1 METFKMNEKYSM
13 PKGWKFE
20 VLNGAESAL
29 KDTRLDARRAEVL
42 AHAAKRI
49 QRQIRAHLTRRE
61 FIILRNATINFQTL
75 WRGT

>member
-1 METFKMNEKYSM
+1 MKSTRCQKVGSLKFSM
-13 PKGWKFE
+13 GQS
-20 VLNGAESAL
+20 LTL

-42 AHAAKRI
+42 AHATKRI